1 MLVEYL
7 DSASMEMQKIKET
20 ARKLYAQYDET
31 LDRDIRNELLI
42 LQKKAAIKKR
52 AIWATIY
59 ENLEEFRFMK
69 KHFPQL
75 FRVYAEDEYIGRIVS
90 AKEWLA
96 DFREMRHL
104 DAEDRL
110 ADIKADIRLL
120 KELKSRLNSI
130 EEPYTEEKLG
140 DAWKLVEGKAS
151 EKTDRHELGGV
162 IDGELKRLRRDGW
175 AIRLNEPFVIK
186 HINDFLGRLKDA
198 INDEVESQRRFED
211 SRGRGTFWEY
221 KAKQELDLAI
231 KNRKRIERLT
241 KHILVANP
249 QFLSKFKRQHMI
261 WRNKEVSEFM
271 KKFMAEI
278 DLPSINEK
286 EWVEEMKR
294 KIGS

>member
-1 MLVEYL
+1 MLAEYL
-7 DSASMEMQKIKET
+7 DNASMDMQKMKET
-20 ARKLYAQYDET
+20 ARKLYAQYDQT
-31 LDRDIRNELLI
+31 LDRDVRNELVI

-75 FRVYAEDEYIGRIVS
+75 FQVYAEDEYIGKIIS

-110 ADIKADIRLL
+110 IDLRTKINLL
-120 KELKSRLNSI
+120 KALKGQLNSI
-130 EEPYTEEKLG
+130 AEPYDDKKLG
-140 DAWKLVEGKAS
+140 DAWSLIGEKIT
-151 EKTDRHELGGV
+151 EKTDKHEITDI
-162 IDGELKRLRRDGW
+162 IDIATKKFRQDGW

-198 INDEVESQRRFED
+198 IGEEVEAKRRFED
-211 SRGRGTFWEY
+211 SKGRGTFWEY

-241 KHILVANP
+241 RHILVANP
-249 QFLSKFKRQHMI
+249 KFLAKFKSQH
-261 WRNKEVSEFM
+261 
-271 KKFMAEI
+271 
-278 DLPSINEK
+278 
-286 EWVEEMKR
+286 
-294 KIGS
+294 